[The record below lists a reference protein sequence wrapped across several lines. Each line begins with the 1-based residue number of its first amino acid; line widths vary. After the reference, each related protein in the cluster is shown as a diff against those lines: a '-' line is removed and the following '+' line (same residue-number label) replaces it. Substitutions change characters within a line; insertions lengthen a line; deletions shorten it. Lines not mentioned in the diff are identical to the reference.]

1 MREFFENLT
10 SAILVIDSQ
19 GLILRCNLI
28 FEKMTGFER
37 SEIEGR
43 KYISEIVE
51 DFNSWKKLEWGYETS
66 IIKKNGE
73 RLKVFANILP
83 LHEGDFNIFTFC
95 DSSFL
100 ADVYDYY
107 YSFISKSPFPILEL
121 DLSDLF
127 SYFNTLKK
135 VVGDELYKYLEVYP
149 EVIFEII
156 NKINV
161 RFMNNS
167 FLKEFIG
174 FEFNAFKG
182 NVFNFFTEN
191 SLEILKRQL
200 NEVYR
205 GNLNLNFEME
215 IIDPLG
221 RIRNIH
227 CVIYPMGGRKVI
239 AYVLDRTK
247 EKVLEK
253 SLRESISKL
262 RNIFSQVINALSSI
276 MEHKDSYTAYHQRRV
291 VELALA
297 IGREL
302 NLSKTKLEAIKIG
315 ALLHDIGKI
324 AIPGEIL
331 NKPSKLNNIEMEIV
345 KTHPLAGYNMLKN
358 IDFPPE
364 VLYIVSQHHERIDGS
379 GYPEGLKDGEIDFSA
394 KIVSVADV
402 VEAMISHRPY
412 RPPLKIEDAL
422 FELESNKGVKY
433 DEKIVDICVK
443 LFKRDG
449 FKFSI

>member
-37 SEIEGR
+37 TEIEGR

-127 SYFNTLKK
+127 NYFNTLKK

>member
-127 SYFNTLKK
+127 NYFNTLKK

-174 FEFNAFKG
+174 FEFDAFKG

-215 IIDPLG
+215 ILDPLG

-239 AYVLDRTK
+239 AYVLDRTR

-262 RNIFSQVINALSSI
+262 KNIFSQVINALSSI

-297 IGREL
+297 IGKEL
-302 NLSKTKLEAIKIG
+302 SLSKTKLEAIKIG

>member
-1 MREFFENLT
+1 MREFFESLT
-10 SAILVIDSQ
+10 SAILIIDSQ

-127 SYFNTLKK
+127 NYFNTLKK

-174 FEFNAFKG
+174 FEFDAFKG

-200 NEVYR
+200 NEVYK

-239 AYVLDRTK
+239 AYVLDRTR

-262 RNIFSQVINALSSI
+262 KNIFSQVINALSSI

-297 IGREL
+297 IGKEL
-302 NLSKTKLEAIKIG
+302 SLSKTKLEAIKIG

>member
-127 SYFNTLKK
+127 NYFNTLKK

-291 VELALA
+291 AELALA

-364 VLYIVSQHHERIDGS
+364 VLHIVSQHHERIDGS